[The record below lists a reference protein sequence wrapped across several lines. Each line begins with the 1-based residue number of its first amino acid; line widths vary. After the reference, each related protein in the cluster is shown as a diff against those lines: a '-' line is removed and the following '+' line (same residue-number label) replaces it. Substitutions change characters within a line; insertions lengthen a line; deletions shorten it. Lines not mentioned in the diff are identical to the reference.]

1 MAASNRAALQ
11 PGAEPPTWR
20 CSDTRRAPWKRR
32 PSMHPP
38 IHPSLRLRT
47 PRGRRK
53 GRACIP
59 SSDARPEGRRT
70 AATPAAAMRA
80 WKRPHRR
87 GRKRGRDGT
96 PAPDRGEA
104 GPRRGLA
111 ALPQQLRAPHPPR
124 SPSRSPPAAAPAPPA
139 GQRVNKRPPLRLT
152 APGTELFPACRPPP
166 PAAVGPRSLSAERP
180 SPGDGRGGPRAA
192 GGAGPPALSAA
203 GAGEGAQHGAGE
215 RKESG
220 LPHHTSPPP
229 LPGES
234 KKTEGKEKKGKREGT
249 EGREEKKAATGRS
262 GRAVHSQPRRSHTDR
277 IAALRTRPRLRGGG

>member
-166 PAAVGPRSLSAERP
+166 PRSRWAALPQRRAPLTWGWPRGSE
-180 SPGDGRGGPRAA
+180 GRGRCG
-192 GGAGPPALSAA
+192 AA
-203 GAGEGAQHGAGE
+203 GAVSGWGRRRSAARGGGKE
-215 RKESG
+215 RKR
-220 LPHHTSPPP
+220 PPP
-229 LPGES
+229 SHFAASAARREQEDSGKGE
-234 KKTEGKEKKGKREGT
+234 EGKEGGDRGEGGEKGRDGEKRQ
-249 EGREEKKAATGRS
+249 S
-262 GRAVHSQPRRSHTDR
+262 GPLPTAPLPH
-277 IAALRTRPRLRGGG
+277 